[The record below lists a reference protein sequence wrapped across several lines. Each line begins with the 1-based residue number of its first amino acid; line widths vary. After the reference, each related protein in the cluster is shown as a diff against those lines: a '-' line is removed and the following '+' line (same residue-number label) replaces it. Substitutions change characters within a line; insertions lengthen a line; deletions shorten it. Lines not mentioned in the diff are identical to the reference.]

1 VNPGPLDP
9 QAPPRREALCGS
21 LGFAWSGHDSRSPVD
36 GPCVGS
42 LGGPFESFVTDA
54 ARSSCRRYPR
64 YPSEM
69 TTTGSIK
76 SQLRQL
82 ARSHSDDDTGEVARL
97 AAELADKIE
106 DLQMHVGALIEAVE
120 ERSGPL

>member
-1 VNPGPLDP
+1 MRW
-9 QAPPRREALCGS
+9 QAQA
-21 LGFAWSGHDSRSPVD
+21 A
-36 GPCVGS
+36 
-42 LGGPFESFVTDA
+42 A
-54 ARSSCRRYPR
+54 ARR

-69 TTTGSIK
+69 TNTGSIK